1 MKHRV
6 SKGGGVLRL
15 ALVALIMTVILC
27 AVFSAIV
34 YFLNIGENAAQAVVF
49 GIMILSVLVSAFLLA
64 KSKRRAGLVNGLLM
78 SVVYFLVLTIIS
90 TVARGKI
97 SFGMNGFLRFVVLAA
112 AGMLG
117 GILGVNM

>member
-15 ALVALIMTVILC
+15 ALVSVIITVILC
-27 AVFSAIV
+27 AVFSVMV
-34 YFLNIGENAAQAVVF
+34 YFLNIEESTARTVVF
-49 GIMILSVLVSAFLLA
+49 GIMIFSVLASAFLLA

-78 SVVYFLVLTIIS
+78 SVVYFLVLMIIS
-90 TVARGKI
+90 AVVKGKI

-117 GILGVNM
+117 GILGVNL